1 MLKLAIIGASTGQL
15 PLCIKA
21 REMGIETFCF
31 AWEKGAICK
40 DYVDHFF
47 PISITE
53 KDDIVDICRNVGV
66 DGVVSN
72 ASDILAEVVAY
83 ISEKLQ
89 LQGNRFEVIQT
100 IKNKYKTRNLSKKV
114 PGLKNIRYVLYD
126 GQNPN
131 IYPCIV
137 KPITGNSKQGVSFV
151 KNSLDFDR
159 ALNYLKAATDSSAV
173 IEEYIEGREV
183 SVETISFEGNH
194 YIIQITDKDNSGS
207 PHFVELGH
215 HQPSSLKQDVKDMIA
230 MMIPN
235 LLSVVGFENG
245 AAHIELRINEKNE
258 IFLIEINPRG
268 GGDDISNKL
277 VYLSTGYDYVKAM
290 IEVALGIFKPSL
302 IVNAAYSGIYY
313 LCKQTEYLLPLFDKS
328 KDKDWLIECDY
339 APGAVL
345 VESDGNY
352 HRNAHLVY
360 CSDHKISIKDICE

>member
-131 IYPCIV
+131 IYP
-137 KPITGNSKQGVSFV
+137 KK
-151 KNSLDFDR
+151 D
-159 ALNYLKAATDSSAV
+159 
-173 IEEYIEGREV
+173 EEIK
-183 SVETISFEGNH
+183 H
-194 YIIQITDKDNSGS
+194 Y
-207 PHFVELGH
+207 
-215 HQPSSLKQDVKDMIA
+215 
-230 MMIPN
+230 
-235 LLSVVGFENG
+235 
-245 AAHIELRINEKNE
+245 
-258 IFLIEINPRG
+258 
-268 GGDDISNKL
+268 
-277 VYLSTGYDYVKAM
+277 
-290 IEVALGIFKPSL
+290 
-302 IVNAAYSGIYY
+302 
-313 LCKQTEYLLPLFDKS
+313 
-328 KDKDWLIECDY
+328 
-339 APGAVL
+339 
-345 VESDGNY
+345 
-352 HRNAHLVY
+352 
-360 CSDHKISIKDICE
+360 